1 MASMTTIRYSRPG
14 VSVTLTSEHPD
25 VLGML
30 ECARRHLFER
40 DEAAEKASEVR
51 FLAIMRARKEREKGV
66 KK

>member
-40 DEAAEKASEVR
+40 DEAAEKESELR
-51 FLAIMRARKEREKGV
+51 YLAIMKAREERERAV